1 MKPEEAKQ
9 QLNHLKREFGLD
21 RMTIITKL
29 LELMQRCKDGIPQEK
44 LSAKDGVLEVIERY
58 PEIERKILDDIVK
71 HIEQLEA
78 IANSETEDKAV
89 EFIINIERLVVEE

>member
-21 RMTIITKL
+21 RMTVITKL

-44 LSAKDGVLEVIERY
+44 LSAKDGVLEVLERY
-58 PEIERKILDDIVK
+58 PEIERKILDDVVK
-71 HIEQLEA
+71 HIAQLEA
-78 IANSETEDKAV
+78 IANSDKKDDKI
-89 EFIINIERLVVEE
+89 EFILNIDKLEDEL